1 MRRASALRCRLRLPA
16 FAAAIAVSSLAADAW
31 SQDPKELARARERFK
46 EAAALQEAGDFARAL
61 EAYKDVALVKS
72 SAQVRFNIATCEAK
86 TGDYVRAMGSYRLAL
101 TEATRSNAKHIG
113 DAVQRALEDLEPR
126 IPRLLVKRGQGAAVA
141 EVTLDGRPLAN
152 PSIGVEF
159 QINPGP
165 HVVKASA
172 SDMEPSTYEV
182 NLADRDHKT
191 IEIVLKPQVKAAPVV
206 VGPVATPVAPTA
218 ASEEPPPPSDP
229 HWNKPLLV
237 GGAAVGGAGVVSLV
251 VSGIFF
257 GQRQSAISTLQAA
270 CGANG
275 MHCPAGAQSTYNSG
289 QTDAAVATGTFVAG
303 LVALAAGGT
312 MVVLARPKAP
322 KPDAAFVVTPGGGA
336 VYGTF

>member
-1 MRRASALRCRLRLPA
+1 VI
-16 FAAAIAVSSLAADAW
+16 AISSLAGDAW

-101 TEATRSNAKHIG
+101 TEATRSNAKNIG
-113 DAVQRALEDLEPR
+113 SAVQRALEDLEPR
-126 IPRLLVKRGQGAAVA
+126 IPMLLVKRGQGAAVA

-159 QINPGP
+159 QVNPGP
-165 HVVKASA
+165 HVLKATSM
-172 SDMEPSTYEV
+172 DMEPSTYEV

-191 IEIVLKPQVKAAPVV
+191 IEIVLKPQVKAAPVAV
-206 VGPVATPVAPTA
+206 APVGPTA
-218 ASEEPPPPSDP
+218 SPEEPPPPPPP
-229 HWNKPLLV
+229 HWNKPLLI

-289 QTDAAVATGTFVAG
+289 QADAAVATGTFVAG

-322 KPDAAFVVTPGGGA
+322 KPDAAFAVTPGGGV
-336 VYGTF
+336 VYGVF